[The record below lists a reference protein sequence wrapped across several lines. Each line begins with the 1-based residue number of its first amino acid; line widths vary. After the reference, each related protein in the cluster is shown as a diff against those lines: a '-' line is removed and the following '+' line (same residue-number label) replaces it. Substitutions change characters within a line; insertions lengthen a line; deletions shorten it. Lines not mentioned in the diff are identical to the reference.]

1 MTMKIPVKFP
11 YSLRII
17 LGIGICLALAPG
29 SVLGTLAAAQAT
41 AAAASQTGTV
51 KAISGTTLTIVTAAG
66 QQFTIDAAGA
76 ERILQI
82 EPGSKDLT
90 SAKVI
95 QLSGIGVGDHVL
107 VSGKAGAAPT
117 TIAATRLI
125 LMKAADLAQEHAA
138 EQADWQRN
146 GSGGIVSAVDPG
158 TGTLTVAS
166 GTRKIQV
173 QTSGTTIFRRYASDS
188 IKFEDAQPGTLAQL
202 HPGDQM
208 RVRGTKSPDG
218 MSIAAKE
225 IVSGTFTDVAGLLS
239 TVDAAAGT
247 VTLKDLTTK
256 KTVTV
261 KITANSD
268 LRALP
273 PATAAMFVTR
283 VRGQGGQGGQSRPGG
298 GQGGAPQGGGGQG
311 GPQGGGQ
318 GGPQAGGQGGPG
330 GQRGPGGGARNMD
343 LSQMMTQFPVTS
355 LSAMKKGD
363 AVMIVASQSDPTSNS
378 LTALTMLSGVEAI
391 LTAAPTATL
400 GPVGGGGG
408 GGGGDGGGGDGGGF
422 GGGGGGGFG
431 GGPGGI

>member
-1 MTMKIPVKFP
+1 MKTPVNVP
-11 YSLRII
+11 YHLRMI
-17 LGIGICLALAPG
+17 LGMSLCLALAPVG
-29 SVLGTLAAAQAT
+29 LLGTFAAAQAT

-76 ERILQI
+76 EKILQI

-117 TIAATRLI
+117 TITATRLI

-158 TGTLTVAS
+158 TGTVTVAA

-188 IKFEDAQPGTLAQL
+188 VKFEDAKSGTLAQL

-239 TVDAAAGT
+239 AVDAAAGT

-283 VRGQGGQGGQSRPGG
+283 ARGQGGAPGG
-298 GQGGAPQGGGGQG
+298 PGRQGGAPQGGGGQG
-311 GPQGGGQ
+311 SPQGGQ

-330 GQRGPGGGARNMD
+330 GQRGQGGGARNMD
-343 LSQMMTQFPVTS
+343 LSQMMSQFPTTA
-355 LSAMKKGD
+355 LNALKKGD
-363 AVMIVASQSDPTSNS
+363 AVMIVASQSDPTNNS
-378 LTALTMLSGVEAI
+378 LTAITMLSGVEAI
-391 LTAAPTATL
+391 LTAAPTTTL

-408 GGGGDGGGGDGGGF
+408 EGGAGGGEGGGF